1 MALEDAGKEVDVG
14 FTRENPSG
22 LAYENPFAGV
32 PSFLRRKLTKD
43 LTGIDL
49 AITGIPFDQ
58 AVTNRTGTRFGPR
71 ALRDASTMLAGDM
84 PYGWGFSPLEEF
96 AIADYGDMAFDYARS
111 PDVPSLI
118 EAHIA
123 GVLRQ
128 GAACL
133 TLGGDHSITLPILRA
148 HVAHHGPLA
157 LCQVD
162 AHPDTW
168 TDDDASR
175 VDHGTFVYTAMKEGL
190 LDIERSV
197 QIGTRIEVEGEKQFG
212 MNRIDAPTVHD
223 IGARQTAARV
233 RDILGDGLVYLSF
246 DIDGLDPAFAP
257 GTGTP
262 VWGGLST
269 AQAALFLRSLAGINL
284 VGADV
289 VEVSPAYDH
298 ANITAL
304 AGAYVGYE
312 LISIWAWNRRNTP

>member
-1 MALEDAGKEVDVG
+1 MALEDAGKEVDVA
-14 FTRENPSG
+14 FTREEPKG

-43 LTGIDL
+43 LSDIDL

-58 AVTNRTGTRFGPR
+58 AVTHRAGTRFGPR
-71 ALRDASTMLAGDM
+71 AVREASTMIAGDA

-96 AIADYGDMAFDYARS
+96 AMADYGDMAFDYAR
-111 PDVPSLI
+111 PAEVPGLI
-118 EAHIA
+118 ERHIA
-123 GVLRQ
+123 SVLNQ
-128 GAACL
+128 DAACL

-148 HVAHHGPLA
+148 HVAKHGPLA
-157 LCQVD
+157 LCQID

-168 TDDDASR
+168 TDDDAAR
-175 VDHGTFVYTAMKEGL
+175 VDHGTFVYTAMQEGL
-190 LDIERSV
+190 MDIKRSV
-197 QIGTRIEVEGEKQFG
+197 QIGTRIEVEDEIEFG
-212 MNRIDAPTVHD
+212 LNRIDAPTVHE
-223 IGARQTAARV
+223 IGAAETATRV
-233 RDILGDGLVYLSF
+233 REILGSGPVYLSF

-262 VWGGLST
+262 VWGGLTT
-269 AQAALFLRSLAGINL
+269 AQAALFLRKLAGINL

-312 LISIWAWNRRNTP
+312 LIALWAWNRRSAL